1 MFGYAEQRKIRFLK
15 MENRMQTL
23 DAADRFI
30 RYLACLESFL
40 LKDHETP
47 IKDNLA
53 KRISKLI
60 GKDKKSRDIIQKKI
74 KTFYEIRSRILHESN
89 YDDVT
94 EIDIQNY
101 LRPYVVNAFRMTTE
115 KAVNF
120 STVNEFVRWIDRDEK
135 IEEILPENICEKF
148 IESAKTKYGF
158 TADTLQKALSEAI
171 GRWISE
177 KI

>member
-1 MFGYAEQRKIRFLK
+1 MLRSALIMFGYAEQRKIRFLK

-60 GKDKKSRDIIQKKI
+60 GKDKKK
-74 KTFYEIRSRILHESN
+74 
-89 YDDVT
+89 
-94 EIDIQNY
+94 
-101 LRPYVVNAFRMTTE
+101 
-115 KAVNF
+115 
-120 STVNEFVRWIDRDEK
+120 
-135 IEEILPENICEKF
+135 
-148 IESAKTKYGF
+148 
-158 TADTLQKALSEAI
+158 
-171 GRWISE
+171 
-177 KI
+177 